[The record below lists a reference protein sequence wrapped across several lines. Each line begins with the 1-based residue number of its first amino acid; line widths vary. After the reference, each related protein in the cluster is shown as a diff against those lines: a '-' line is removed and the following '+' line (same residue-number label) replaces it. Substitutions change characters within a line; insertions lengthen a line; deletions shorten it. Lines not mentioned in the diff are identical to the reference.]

1 MRWKNENLSDLS
13 QMINGLMSS
22 FSVVKEELKNIK
34 TFKQDRRN
42 SDNQKFNSEDFEF
55 LLKRVENL
63 ALKIEQI
70 QSEIKNIKKSEEKKR
85 DKAKI
90 RITTKCILLTQI
102 YDQSLS

>member
-42 SDNQKFNSEDFEF
+42 SENQKFNSEDFEF

-63 ALKIEQI
+63 ALKIELI
-70 QSEIKNIKKSEEKKR
+70 QSEIKNIEKSKEKKG
-85 DKAKI
+85 
-90 RITTKCILLTQI
+90 TKQK
-102 YDQSLS
+102 

>member
-42 SDNQKFNSEDFEF
+42 SENQKFNSEDFEF

-63 ALKIEQI
+63 ALKIELI
-70 QSEIKNIKKSEEKKR
+70 QSEIKNIKKSKEKKG
-85 DKAKI
+85 
-90 RITTKCILLTQI
+90 TKQK
-102 YDQSLS
+102 

>member
-42 SDNQKFNSEDFEF
+42 NENQKFNSEDFEF

-70 QSEIKNIKKSEEKKR
+70 QSEIKNIKKSEEKKE
-85 DKAKI
+85 AKQ
-90 RITTKCILLTQI
+90 K
-102 YDQSLS
+102 

>member
-42 SDNQKFNSEDFEF
+42 SENQKFNSEDFEF

-63 ALKIEQI
+63 ALKIEQM
-70 QSEIKNIKKSEEKKR
+70 QSEIKNIKKSEEKKGS
-85 DKAKI
+85 KQK
-90 RITTKCILLTQI
+90 
-102 YDQSLS
+102 

>member
-13 QMINGLMSS
+13 QMMNGLMSS

-42 SDNQKFNSEDFEF
+42 SENQKFNSEDFEF

-63 ALKIEQI
+63 ALKIEQM
-70 QSEIKNIKKSEEKKR
+70 QSEIKNIKKSEEKKGS
-85 DKAKI
+85 KQK
-90 RITTKCILLTQI
+90 
-102 YDQSLS
+102 

>member
-42 SDNQKFNSEDFEF
+42 SENQKFNSEDFEF

-70 QSEIKNIKKSEEKKR
+70 QSEIKNTKKSEVKKG
-85 DKAKI
+85 
-90 RITTKCILLTQI
+90 TKQK
-102 YDQSLS
+102 

>member
-42 SDNQKFNSEDFEF
+42 SENQKFNSEDFEF
-55 LLKRVENL
+55 LLKTVENL
-63 ALKIEQI
+63 ALKIELI
-70 QSEIKNIKKSEEKKR
+70 QSEIKNIEKSKEKKG
-85 DKAKI
+85 
-90 RITTKCILLTQI
+90 TKQK
-102 YDQSLS
+102 

>member
-42 SDNQKFNSEDFEF
+42 SENQKFNSEDFEF

-63 ALKIEQI
+63 ALKIELI
-70 QSEIKNIKKSEEKKR
+70 QSEIKNIKKSEEKKG
-85 DKAKI
+85 
-90 RITTKCILLTQI
+90 TKQK
-102 YDQSLS
+102 

>member
-42 SDNQKFNSEDFEF
+42 NENQKFNSEDFEF

-70 QSEIKNIKKSEEKKR
+70 QSEIKNTKKSEVKKG
-85 DKAKI
+85 
-90 RITTKCILLTQI
+90 TKQK
-102 YDQSLS
+102 

>member
-42 SDNQKFNSEDFEF
+42 SENQKFNSEDFEF

-63 ALKIEQI
+63 ALKIEQM
-70 QSEIKNIKKSEEKKR
+70 QSEIKNIKKSEEKKG
-85 DKAKI
+85 
-90 RITTKCILLTQI
+90 TKQK
-102 YDQSLS
+102 